1 MTAGCVWWVRTMD
14 LHYISL
20 LELKYMKGTK
30 VEAFADDLM
39 IATRGE
45 SVRAVKNYV
54 NVELSKINVYQKNN
68 RTRFNDKNAK

>member
-1 MTAGCVWWVRTMD
+1 MD

-30 VEAFADDLM
+30 VVAFADDLM

-68 RTRFNDKNAK
+68 RIRFNDKNAK